1 MKLFLQDVQN
11 LNTIIHLPDCFC
23 GIHYSTFRH
32 HYSDCLQCQTHI
44 EPSSIWCIKDTTVSS
59 VLEFYVQLYN
69 NHAVRWYI
77 IKCEKTP
84 PSFIKTEKNGLLF
97 FIKSESFCNRLRYRC
112 RHRTTTR
119 CRFKNKMLSFALHV
133 DMEVASI
140 TVKKNHITRVSCFLR
155 YSLPS
160 FPEWSTKET
169 ILLFTFTSTFESFT
183 SNQWSIKT
191 NKSV

>member
-112 RHRTTTR
+112 RHRTT
-119 CRFKNKMLSFALHV
+119 KQPPDV
-133 DMEVASI
+133 DIEQPPDVDLKI
-140 TVKKNHITRVSCFLR
+140 KCFLLR
-155 YSLPS
+155 
-160 FPEWSTKET
+160 FMW
-169 ILLFTFTSTFESFT
+169 IWRLLALL
-183 SNQWSIKT
+183 
-191 NKSV
+191 